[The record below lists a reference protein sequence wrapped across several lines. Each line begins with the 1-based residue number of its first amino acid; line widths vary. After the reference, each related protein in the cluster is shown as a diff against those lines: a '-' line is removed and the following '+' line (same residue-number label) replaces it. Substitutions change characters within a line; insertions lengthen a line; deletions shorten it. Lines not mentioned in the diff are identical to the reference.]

1 MFVYQNKAGDI
12 CVTFKSNKPV
22 TAPEYIFTID
32 EVAGTIRVNGS
43 EVTVKPNDVEDAVE
57 DDVVEEDQAED
68 TVVIPPVVEETEDEL
83 QNEEDE

>member
-32 EVAGTIRVNGS
+32 KVAGTIRVNGA
-43 EVTVKPNDVEDAVE
+43 EVTVEPNDVEE
-57 DDVVEEDQAED
+57 TVEEDQAED
-68 TVVIPPVVEETEDEL
+68 TVVIPPVAEETDDEL
-83 QNEEDE
+83 QDEEDE

>member
-43 EVTVKPNDVEDAVE
+43 EVTVAPNDVEE
-57 DDVVEEDQAED
+57 TVEEDQAED

-83 QNEEDE
+83 QGEENE

>member
-32 EVAGTIRVNGS
+32 EVAGTIRVNGAD
-43 EVTVKPNDVEDAVE
+43 VTVEPNDVEE
-57 DDVVEEDQAED
+57 TVEEDLAED
-68 TVVIPPVVEETEDEL
+68 TVVIPPVAEDTDDEL
-83 QNEEDE
+83 QDEEDE